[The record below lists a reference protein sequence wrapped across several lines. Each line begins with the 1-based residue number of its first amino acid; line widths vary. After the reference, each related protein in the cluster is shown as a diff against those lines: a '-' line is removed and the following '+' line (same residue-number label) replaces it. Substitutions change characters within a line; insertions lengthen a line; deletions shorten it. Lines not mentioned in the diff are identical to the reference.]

1 MKLTELK
8 TGFADNLKYNEA
20 GLIPTIVQEQATGQ
34 VLMLAYMNKESLN
47 QTLETGRTC
56 FFSRSRQELWTKGE
70 TSGNYQEV
78 KNIFY
83 DCDLDTLLITVVQQG
98 NACHTGTH
106 SCFFEKAAKAEKAPS
121 AGEAVDSDIR
131 QIVPELFEILQD
143 RFQNRPEGSYTT
155 YLFNEGQD
163 KILKKVGEEA
173 TEVIIGSKNHSK
185 EEIRWEMADLLYHC
199 LVLLVYHGMKP
210 HEILEELAGRR

>member
-8 TGFADNLKYNEA
+8 TDFVDGLTYNEV
-20 GLIPTIVQEQATGQ
+20 GLIPAIIQEQATGQ
-34 VLMLAYMNKESLN
+34 VLMLAYMNKESLKR
-47 QTLETGRTC
+47 TIETGQTC

-78 KNIFY
+78 KSISL

-106 SCFFEKAAKAEKAPS
+106 SCFSEKAAAAGDEAPS
-121 AGEAVDSDIR
+121 SEAFDSAAR
-131 QIVPELFEILQD
+131 QIVPELFQVLNE

-173 TEVIIGSKNHSK
+173 AEVIIGSKNHSK
-185 EEIRWEMADLLYHC
+185 GEIRWEMADLLYHC
-199 LVLLVYHGMKP
+199 LVLLVYHEMKP
-210 HEILEELAGRR
+210 SEILEELAGRR